1 MPKYQIILLFKYLS
15 IQVLHSYQFHYQIS
29 SVTVGTYISIKLNCR
44 TTSLSYLSEAV
55 LVFFKKLPSTPSD
68 SVYLQP
74 TYLQPTT
81 LYCPINKKVRPLD
94 FEAICC
100 STYWWKKQNEAALAK
115 AWKCF
120 LLSSHRHS
128 WLAGLN
134 CKRTVLVAQLVEQL
148 LPILEVCSSN
158 PVIGKNLNWTFT
170 VNCIEKTKIKE
181 KRGREWPIFS
191 KFAVL

>member
-74 TYLQPTT
+74 TANNT
-81 LYCPINKKVRPLD
+81 
-94 FEAICC
+94 
-100 STYWWKKQNEAALAK
+100 
-115 AWKCF
+115 
-120 LLSSHRHS
+120 
-128 WLAGLN
+128 
-134 CKRTVLVAQLVEQL
+134 L
-148 LPILEVCSSN
+148 LPN
-158 PVIGKNLNWTFT
+158 K
-170 VNCIEKTKIKE
+170 
-181 KRGREWPIFS
+181 
-191 KFAVL
+191 